1 MKAAYITR
9 TGPPDV
15 IEYGDLPDP
24 RPAPTQVLVKVGA
37 VAVNPIDTYIRSG
50 AVAMPLSFPYVLG
63 CDLAGTVVACGTD
76 VRGIKPGDRV
86 WGTNQGLFGR
96 QGTFAELAAV
106 DERWLYPTP
115 GDQPDTE
122 AAAGSLVGITACLGL
137 FQNAGLK
144 PGETLFVNG
153 GTGGVGAA
161 VVQLGKFAGA
171 RVIATVGSAEK
182 KKLCES
188 WGVDLALDYH
198 SPTLDDEIRAFA
210 GPAGID
216 VWFETQRE
224 PTLDR
229 TVSMMGPRGRIVLIA
244 GRAARPEF
252 PVGPFYTKDLRL
264 SGFAMFNASPEEQ
277 RAAAKTIAALYRR
290 GGWKPQVG
298 RKFPLAQAGDAHRLQ
313 EDNSTNKQGSLSG
326 KIVLVP

>member
-1 MKAAYITR
+1 MKATYITR
-9 TGPPDV
+9 TGPPEV

-24 RPAPTQVLVKVGA
+24 KPAPTQVLVKVGA

-50 AVAMPLSFPYVLG
+50 AVAMPLRFPYILG
-63 CDLAGTVVACGTD
+63 CDLAGTVVSCGAD
-76 VRGIKPGDRV
+76 VRAFKPGDRV
-86 WGTNQGLFGR
+86 WGTNQSLFGR
-96 QGTFAELAAV
+96 PGTFAEFDAV

-115 GDQPDTE
+115 TEQPDTE
-122 AAAGSLVGITACLGL
+122 AAAGALVGITAGLGL
-137 FQNAGLK
+137 FQNGALK
-144 PGETLFVNG
+144 AGETLFVNG

-188 WGVDLALDYH
+188 WGADLAIDYH
-198 SPTLDDEIRAFA
+198 SPTLDDEIRQFA
-210 GPAGID
+210 GPSGID

-229 TVSMMGPRGRIVLIA
+229 TVAMMAPRGRIVLIA
-244 GRAARPEF
+244 GRTARPEF
-252 PVGPFYTKDLRL
+252 PVGPFYTRDLKL

-277 RAAAKTIAALYRR
+277 RAAAKTVAALYRR
-290 GGWKPQVG
+290 GGWKPQIG
-298 RKFPLAQAGDAHRLQ
+298 RTFPLAQAADAHRLQ
-313 EDNSTNKQGSLSG
+313 EEGSTHKKGSLTG

>member
-1 MKAAYITR
+1 M
-9 TGPPDV
+9 
-15 IEYGDLPDP
+15 
-24 RPAPTQVLVKVGA
+24 
-37 VAVNPIDTYIRSG
+37 
-50 AVAMPLSFPYVLG
+50 
-63 CDLAGTVVACGTD
+63 
-76 VRGIKPGDRV
+76 
-86 WGTNQGLFGR
+86 
-96 QGTFAELAAV
+96 
-106 DERWLYPTP
+106 
-115 GDQPDTE
+115 
-122 AAAGSLVGITACLGL
+122 
-137 FQNAGLK
+137 
-144 PGETLFVNG
+144 
-153 GTGGVGAA
+153 GAA

-198 SPTLDDEIRAFA
+198 SATLDDEIRAFA
-210 GPAGID
+210 GPSGID

-229 TVSMMGPRGRIVLIA
+229 TVSLMAPRGRIVLIA

-252 PVGPFYTKDLRL
+252 PVGPFYTRDLRL

-277 RAAAKTIAALYRR
+277 RAAAKTMAALYCR

-298 RKFPLAQAGDAHRLQ
+298 RKFPLAQAADAHRLQ